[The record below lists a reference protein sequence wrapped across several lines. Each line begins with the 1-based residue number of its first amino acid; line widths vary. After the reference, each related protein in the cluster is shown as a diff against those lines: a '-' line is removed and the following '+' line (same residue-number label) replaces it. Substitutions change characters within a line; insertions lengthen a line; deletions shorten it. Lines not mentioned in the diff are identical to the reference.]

1 MNDSL
6 LGDQEKEEEEKKR
19 NSTSLAVDFRL
30 SSFHGWLAGGS
41 DSSQTG
47 GVGRDHS
54 KKNRGKGGETIHT
67 GSKIG
72 SGKIYTVLLKK
83 VFALLTKLS
92 EKVFLL

>member
-30 SSFHGWLAGGS
+30 SSFLGWLAGGS

-67 GSKIG
+67 GRKIG